1 MKQAV
6 FHRLS
11 DHEIKA
17 VEDALRSGRL
27 VAPFPAA
34 TCQAY
39 VASEHAA
46 ALGVA
51 LEELGRDGVGPA
63 QVATL
68 LGMLA
73 ADRRAR
79 PEPGV
84 VVDLVAS
91 GPEAPGVPSRDTSVV
106 VRELFRHAQ
115 QSVLVVGYVVYQGRH
130 VFRALA
136 DRMRAHP
143 ELRVRLCL
151 DVSRPVGDTSLDSE
165 ILQRFAARFRTQEW
179 PGDRVPEIYYD
190 PRALERDL
198 GRRATLHAKCIVV
211 DRAQAFLSSANFTEA
226 AQGRNIELGVLV
238 HSGLLAARL
247 ADHFEGL
254 VAAGVLRPLPGA

>member
-1 MKQAV
+1 MTLAV
-6 FHRLS
+6 FHQLS

-27 VAPFPAA
+27 EAPFPEVG
-34 TCQAY
+34 CQAY
-39 VASEHAA
+39 VANEHAA
-46 ALGVA
+46 GLAAALN
-51 LEELGRDGVGPA
+51 ELGQDGLGPG

-68 LGMLA
+68 LRVLA

-136 DRMRAHP
+136 ERMREHP

-151 DVSRPVGDTSLDSE
+151 DVSRPVGDTSMDSE
-165 ILQRFAARFRTQEW
+165 ILQRFAVRFRTQEW

-190 PRALERDL
+190 PRALEPDL
-198 GRRATLHAKCIVV
+198 RRRAILHAKCIVV
-211 DRAQAFLSSANFTEA
+211 DRARAFLSSANFTEA
-226 AQGRNIELGVLV
+226 AQWRNIELGVLV
-238 HSGLLAARL
+238 HSRLLASRL
-247 ADHFEGL
+247 ADYFEGL
-254 VAAGVLRPLPGA
+254 ETAGVLRRLPG

>member
-1 MKQAV
+1 MTQAV
-6 FHRLS
+6 FHQLS

-27 VAPFPAA
+27 VAPFLEAA
-34 TCQAY
+34 CQAY
-39 VASEHAA
+39 VASTHAA

-51 LEELGRDGVGPA
+51 LSELGRDGLGTA

-68 LGMLA
+68 LRMLA
-73 ADRRAR
+73 EDRRVR
-79 PEPGV
+79 PEPGM

-136 DRMRAHP
+136 ERMREHP

-151 DVSRPVGDTSLDSE
+151 DVSRPVGDTSMDSE

-179 PGDRVPEIYYD
+179 PGDRVPQIYYD
-190 PRALERDL
+190 PRALQQ
-198 GRRATLHAKCIVV
+198 GPGSRASLHAKCIVV

-238 HSGLLAARL
+238 HSRLLAARL
-247 ADHFEGL
+247 ADHFDGL
-254 VAAGVLRPLPGA
+254 VAAGVLRPLPG